1 MQLNLDT
8 QLLNAFLP
16 DGILADEIIAK
27 AAEMIR
33 AGGLAAFPTETVY
46 GLGANALDG
55 NAVAKIFEAKQRPL
69 NDPIIVHVADGAWE
83 ELADAH
89 NAEMRQMARALA
101 RACWPGP
108 LTLVLPRGGR
118 IPANVTAGLDKVGLR
133 MPAHPVALALIR
145 ASGVPIAA
153 PSANRF
159 GHTSPTTAA
168 HVLDDLRGRIDLVLD
183 GGPASIGVESTV
195 LDLTGAAPQILR
207 PGGLSR
213 ERLEEVLARPVS
225 IRQRQTP
232 NQSEAMPA
240 PGMLERHYA
249 PGAKLILCKD
259 TPDLL
264 ARREAYAAQKLRVGL
279 LITQAQSAACAG
291 LTPQFVMGNALAEIA
306 RELYAGMRALDAAGA
321 QVILIT
327 QVERT
332 GLGEAIADRLR
343 RAAA

>member
-1 MQLNLDT
+1 MDT
-8 QLLNAFLP
+8 QLLNAFLA
-16 DGILADEIIAK
+16 DGALAHENIAR
-27 AAEMIR
+27 AAEVIR

-46 GLGANALDG
+46 GLGANALSAH
-55 NAVAKIFEAKQRPL
+55 AVANIFTAKQRPL
-69 NDPIIVHVADGAWE
+69 NDPIIAHVADDGWE
-83 ELADAH
+83 ELADLRDPRVA
-89 NAEMRQMARALA
+89 APARALA

-108 LTLVLPRGGR
+108 LTLVLPRGRR

-183 GGPASIGVESTV
+183 GGPARIGVESTV
-195 LDLTGAAPQILR
+195 LDLTGETPQILR

-225 IRQRQTP
+225 IGQKQMRDQH
-232 NQSEAMPA
+232 EAMPA

-249 PGAKLILCKD
+249 PGAKFIVCKD
-259 TPDLL
+259 LPDLL
-264 ARREAYAAQKLRVGL
+264 SQRGAFAARGLRVGL
-279 LITQAQSAACAG
+279 LITRGQSAACAG
-291 LTPQFVMGNALAEIA
+291 LSPQFVMGDALAEIA

-327 QVERT
+327 QVEHA

-343 RAAA
+343 RASA

>member
-1 MQLNLDT
+1 MNLDT
-8 QLLNAFLP
+8 QLLNAFLA
-16 DGILADEIIAK
+16 DGALAHENIAR
-27 AAEMIR
+27 AAEVIR

-46 GLGANALDG
+46 GLGANALSAD
-55 NAVAKIFEAKQRPL
+55 AVAKIFAAKQRPL
-69 NDPIIVHVADGAWE
+69 NDPIIAHVADDGWE
-83 ELADAH
+83 ELADLRDPRVA
-89 NAEMRQMARALA
+89 APARALA

-108 LTLVLPRGGR
+108 LTLVLPRGRR

-159 GHTSPTTAA
+159 GHTSPTAAA

-183 GGPASIGVESTV
+183 GGPARIGVESTV
-195 LDLTGAAPQILR
+195 LDLTGETPQILR

-225 IRQRQTP
+225 IGQKQMRDQH
-232 NQSEAMPA
+232 EAMPA

-249 PGAKLILCKD
+249 PGAKFIVCKD
-259 TPDLL
+259 LPDLL
-264 ARREAYAAQKLRVGL
+264 SQRGAFAARGLRVGL
-279 LITQAQSAACAG
+279 LITRGQSAACAG
-291 LTPQFVMGNALAEIA
+291 LSPQFVMGDALAEIA

-327 QVERT
+327 QVERA

-343 RAAA
+343 RASA